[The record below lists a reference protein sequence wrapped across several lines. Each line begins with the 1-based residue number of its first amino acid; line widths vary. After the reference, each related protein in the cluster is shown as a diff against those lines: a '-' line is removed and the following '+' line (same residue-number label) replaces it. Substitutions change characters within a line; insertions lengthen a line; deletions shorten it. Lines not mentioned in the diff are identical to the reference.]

1 MLINLTRGTYCIK
14 NIILESEFLDFSTI
28 VPKRATIGEEE
39 ITVRKEKI
47 YKQLQQNN
55 VSKTKKTKKTKKDNF

>member
-14 NIILESEFLDFSTI
+14 NIILESEFLDSSTI

-39 ITVRKEKI
+39 IKEGEKRKNLQTVATE
-47 YKQLQQNN
+47 
-55 VSKTKKTKKTKKDNF
+55 